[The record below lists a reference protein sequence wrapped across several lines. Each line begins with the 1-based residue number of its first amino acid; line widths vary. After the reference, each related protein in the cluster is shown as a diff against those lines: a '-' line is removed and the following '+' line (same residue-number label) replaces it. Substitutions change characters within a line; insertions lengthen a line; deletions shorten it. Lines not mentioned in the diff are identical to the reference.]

1 MRQTRGV
8 DYEGLTDGERPPEDE
23 LERFAAGIDH
33 PPLTDGERWARDEL
47 ERLKGRRFAPGAM
60 VRFVVA
66 GCARADERRR
76 ARPAL
81 ARQAWGWMGAGG
93 AAWVVLALAGAEPF
107 RRGVRGGLAWWGA
120 TALMVDWHLGMVETE
135 DGRPRAL
142 GPADALTLARAWLV
156 PVAAHAPTP
165 LVCVAAGASDVLDG
179 HLARAGEPT
188 RIGRDLE
195 GLVDAAFA
203 VAALRGALHRD
214 WLGRPAAV
222 GEAVRLGAGFAYALY
237 VYFGRATAPDPAVTR
252 AARITT
258 PVRVAGLVVAGTGRR
273 RLADALVAGGCA
285 WSVGAVARALVSRG
299 PSAPA
304 ASSSHR

>member
-1 MRQTRGV
+1 MGQNRRM
-8 DYEGLTDGERPPEDE
+8 DYERITDGERWAGDE
-23 LERFAAGIDH
+23 LERLAAGTDH
-33 PPLTDGERWARDEL
+33 PPLTDGERWAREEL
-47 ERLKGRRFAPGAM
+47 ERLKGGRFTPGAM
-60 VRFVVA
+60 VRFVA
-66 GCARADERRR
+66 AAFARTNKRRR

-81 ARQAWGWMGAGG
+81 ARQAWGWMATGG
-93 AAWVVLALAGAEPF
+93 AAWVVLALADVEPF
-107 RRGVRGGLAWWGA
+107 RRGARGGLAWWGA
-120 TALMVDWHLGMVETE
+120 TGLMVDWHLGMVETE

-165 LVCVAAGASDVLDG
+165 LVCAAAGATDVLDG
-179 HLARAGEPT
+179 RLARAGEPT

-203 VAALRGALHRD
+203 VAALRGALRRD
-214 WLGRPAAV
+214 WLGRPAVA
-222 GEAVRLGAGFAYALY
+222 GEAARLGAGLSYALY

-252 AARITT
+252 AARIVT

-299 PSAPA
+299 APA
-304 ASSSHR
+304 QS

>member
-1 MRQTRGV
+1 MH
-8 DYEGLTDGERPPEDE
+8 YKGLTDEVLPARDE
-23 LERFAAGIDH
+23 LAQPATRIEDM
-33 PPLTDGERWARDEL
+33 PLTDGERWARDEL
-47 ERLKGRRFAPGAM
+47 ERLKGGRFAPGA
-60 VRFVVA
+60 VVGFLA
-66 GCARADERRR
+66 AAFARANERRR

-81 ARQAWGWMGAGG
+81 ARQAWGWMAAGG
-93 AAWVVLALAGAEPF
+93 AAWALLALAGAEPF

-120 TALMVDWHLGMVETE
+120 TALMVDWHLGMVESE

-165 LVCVAAGASDVLDG
+165 LVCIAAGASDVLDG
-179 HLARAGEPT
+179 RLARAGEPT

-203 VAALRGALHRD
+203 VAALRGALRRD
-214 WLGRPAAV
+214 WLGRPAAA
-222 GEAVRLGAGFAYALY
+222 GEAARLGAGFAYALY

-285 WSVGAVARALVSRG
+285 WSVGAVARALAARG

-304 ASSSHR
+304 ASSSNR